1 MTTYVS
7 LHRICPMW
15 TNFRRW
21 THLVSCLHG
30 CKFFSRIFDV
40 IRVLVGVVD
49 ECKFTERFLLSLGV
63 KRGFRRTGHVVR

>member
-1 MTTYVS
+1 MNSLVS
-7 LHRICPMW
+7 LYRSCHKW
-15 TNFRRW
+15 TDFLRW

-30 CKFFSRIFDV
+30 CEFLSRIFDV

-63 KRGFRRTGHVVR
+63 KRGFRRTGNVVR